1 MSNLIHT
8 VLYFECSK
16 GVEYTVNVSAYYYP
30 AEPATHL
37 DEPTNAY
44 FEILSTYIKGIEFDI
59 YELADFLETKTAE
72 QIEDLIIEK
81 LFDTYEDFRD
91 YADPEQ
97 FIEY

>member
-8 VLYFECSK
+8 VLYFESSK
-16 GVEYTVNVSAYYYP
+16 GVEYTVNVSAIYHP
-30 AEPATHL
+30 AEEATNL
-37 DEPTNAY
+37 DEPTNDY
-44 FEILSTYIKGIEFDI
+44 FEILKTYIKGIEFDI

-72 QIEDLIIEK
+72 QIEDLIIDK

>member
-16 GVEYTVNVSAYYYP
+16 GVEYTVNISAYYYP
-30 AEPATHL
+30 AESETHF

-44 FEILSTYIKGIEFDI
+44 FEIISTYIKGIEFDI

-97 FIEY
+97 YLNY